1 MWERRLTGILALWAW
16 VCGWTMGANLA
27 TVVVEPRLLV
37 REALKSLMANNSC
50 HVVCDVGSTA
60 EISIAAVSDEPKLVV
75 LGAQS
80 ADDAVA
86 EADAIRKLW
95 PDSKIILLYEHASPA
110 DVQKL
115 LASEIN
121 GCIPLSASPDTL
133 IGMLDMSVIGG
144 TRVMVVPGSECPAI
158 QPARREQSHQPEIAM
173 GGSAVN
179 GAGTSGL
186 AMSNGGTQRAPLLRI
201 LPKLSEREVQIL
213 NGLMKGYAN
222 KVIARRYDL
231 AEATVKVHIKSI
243 LRKIR
248 VGNRTQAAVWA
259 LENGYA
265 AHDFKGSPV
274 ETDIGSNQ
282 ITPRA

>member
-1 MWERRLTGILALWAW
+1 M
-16 VCGWTMGANLA
+16 
-27 TVVVEPRLLV
+27 
-37 REALKSLMANNSC
+37 
-50 HVVCDVGSTA
+50 D
-60 EISIAAVSDEPKLVV
+60 
-75 LGAQS
+75 
-80 ADDAVA
+80 
-86 EADAIRKLW
+86 
-95 PDSKIILLYEHASPA
+95 
-110 DVQKL
+110 
-115 LASEIN
+115 
-121 GCIPLSASPDTL
+121 
-133 IGMLDMSVIGG
+133 
-144 TRVMVVPGSECPAI
+144 
-158 QPARREQSHQPEIAM
+158 
-173 GGSAVN
+173 GSAVN
-179 GAGTSGL
+179 GASTSGL

-274 ETDIGSNQ
+274 EADIESNQ
-282 ITPRA
+282 ITGANGQSKETRSVRASGIVTALASTKAALFVSSATSMLWLCSNCSSLIA